1 MTSVTKLKTRTS
13 EEWRLRVDLA
23 AAFRLAEHFNWHEG
37 VANHFSLAVSPDG
50 RKFLMNPKWK
60 HFSSIRASD
69 LLLLDAD
76 DTEAMKRPDAPDE
89 TAWCI
94 HGRMHALVPSARCVL
109 HLHPAYATALVSL
122 ADPEIK
128 PIDQNTA
135 RFYKRVAY
143 DLGYEGMAN
152 SDAEGN
158 RLAGLLPTVRDSLA
172 RALLWG
178 SAWDLTR
185 DAERTA
191 DWFIDLCRIALPVE
205 PDIAIFVEVMGYA
218 RDYAVA
224 RYLPS
229 DAASAARRTLIA
241 ASRSAFDRT
250 DGDPGRRLG
259 GFSRAFLSSAKAGR
273 GE

>member
-13 EEWRLRVDLA
+13 EEWQLRVDLA

-50 RKFLMNPKWK
+50 KKFLMNPKWK
-60 HFSSIRASD
+60 HFSGIRASD

-76 DTEAMKRPDAPDE
+76 DTEAMKRPNAPDE

-109 HLHPAYATALVSL
+109 HLHPAHATALAGL
-122 ADPEIK
+122 TDPEIK

-158 RLAGLLPTVRDSLA
+158 RLAGLLGNHKTMM
-172 RALLWG
+172 
-178 SAWDLTR
+178 
-185 DAERTA
+185 
-191 DWFIDLCRIALPVE
+191 
-205 PDIAIFVEVMGYA
+205 MGNHGI
-218 RDYAVA
+218 
-224 RYLPS
+224 
-229 DAASAARRTLIA
+229 LIA
-241 ASRSAFDRT
+241 AASVAEAFDELYYLERACQTLVLAYSTGQKLNVMNDAVAEHTARGWDLYSDSAFAHFDEMKKVLDRK
-250 DGDPGRRLG
+250 DP
-259 GFSRAFLSSAKAGR
+259 SYA
-273 GE
+273 E

>member
-1 MTSVTKLKTRTS
+1 MTAVTKLKTKTS
-13 EEWRLRVDLA
+13 EEQQLRVDLA

-50 RKFLMNPKWK
+50 KQFLMNPKWK
-60 HFSSIRASD
+60 HFSGIRASD

-109 HLHPAYATALVSL
+109 HVHPTYATAMVGL

-158 RLAGLLPTVRDSLA
+158 RLASLLGNNKTMMLGNHGV
-172 RALLWG
+172 
-178 SAWDLTR
+178 
-185 DAERTA
+185 
-191 DWFIDLCRIALPVE
+191 
-205 PDIAIFVEVMGYA
+205 
-218 RDYAVA
+218 
-224 RYLPS
+224 
-229 DAASAARRTLIA
+229 LIA
-241 ASRSAFDRT
+241 AATVAEAFDELYYLERACQTLMIAYASGQKLNIMNDKVAEQTARDWDLYTDSAFAHFAEMKKVLDRK
-250 DGDPGRRLG
+250 DP
-259 GFSRAFLSSAKAGR
+259 SYA
-273 GE
+273 E